1 MTADDNVIDFLKLE
15 RRGGCLAFSLSPNS
29 SRTRQIENLSIS
41 VVVPVSASLREIHVG
56 SYAGVE
62 SRMPLRG
69 ADFNISMSAYGEV
82 KADLVDSGRTRLQ
95 VSSYGT
101 YEGTIECA
109 GAQLSVAS
117 YGVLKGA
124 LTCTGTADVSV
135 GSYGS
140 LNGDIRAAQVNLAV
154 SSGGKYSGAVKA
166 DAASLGVSSYA
177 QAAGAIEVADL
188 KVSVYSSGSLR
199 GAFAGRRCEATVGS
213 YGKLA
218 LTGSAV
224 VEDVTVQLSSQGEF
238 SAPDLR
244 VKRYD
249 IRASSYSKAEV
260 WCSEL
265 LKIEASSSARVL
277 YDGPG
282 RLEILS
288 DNIRRR

>member
-1 MTADDNVIDFLKLE
+1 M
-15 RRGGCLAFSLSPNS
+15 
-29 SRTRQIENLSIS
+29 
-41 VVVPVSASLREIHVG
+41 
-56 SYAGVE
+56 
-62 SRMPLRG
+62 
-69 ADFNISMSAYGEV
+69 
-82 KADLVDSGRTRLQ
+82 
-95 VSSYGT
+95 
-101 YEGTIECA
+101 
-109 GAQLSVAS
+109 
-117 YGVLKGA
+117 
-124 LTCTGTADVSV
+124 
-135 GSYGS
+135 
-140 LNGDIRAAQVNLAV
+140 
-154 SSGGKYSGAVKA
+154 KA

-282 RLEILS
+282 RLETLS